1 MSPTSG
7 MRGSA
12 RPNPAGSAQALATSG
27 AAAWLAAARRESST
41 ERWLLEVPDI
51 GVTCEVLL
59 ADRLLR
65 DLDQGERRRL
75 HGWVRARQHAS
86 GAWLDLFGKPDLSL
100 TAMGYWACVECGDD
114 PRAENLVRARRIV
127 HEFGGAQRANF
138 TVRLWLALAGHIPW
152 SWLPSMPAEL
162 WLLPPWTPVSPSRIS
177 PWARGLMTPL
187 LLLTHAKARL
197 QVSSAEALLVT
208 GKNGRPIPPR
218 LLHPGIVGD
227 LFQAFDSAV
236 KVAKKIPR
244 GPVRRVALARARA
257 WISQTQQH
265 HGGWFSARPTLLSLL
280 ALRSMGAPYDDRRIV
295 RGLRYLRAARGLAR
309 VPAGPHAGEVHL
321 VQGLTSP
328 PVAAVAGLVGQA
340 GEDEAH
346 RWLLSGELR
355 QAGEWQRRTD
365 APAGGWSHEFAAQH
379 VLDIKATCSVLD
391 TLGALP
397 QGSRFAPEAWAA
409 TRRACEIML
418 AMQEPDGSFARF
430 ERGESDV
437 WMSRLPW
444 RDASILAAGPRF
456 SREQIQVT
464 ARVLHRLAELGWK
477 PDDDRIARG
486 LRWLERRCEDEV
498 GELDLVTLA
507 DLARCFGALQ
517 PREHGLRR
525 GLEETVRGRQR
536 EDGSFG
542 ALCHTAVGLR
552 ALMDAQGGLC
562 IQSERAAR
570 QLAGALAARS
580 AAAEDGAPPF
590 VDHARVPGLGLCSH
604 CEDPALGVREA
615 GAALRSF
622 AERGGA
628 RLRIET

>member
-1 MSPTSG
+1 MT
-7 MRGSA
+7 R
-12 RPNPAGSAQALATSG
+12 QG
-27 AAAWLAAARRESST
+27 AAA
-41 ERWLLEVPDI
+41 
-51 GVTCEVLL
+51 GV
-59 ADRLLR
+59 
-65 DLDQGERRRL
+65 ERRGALGDRQE
-75 HGWVRARQHAS
+75 RA
-86 GAWLDLFGKPDLSL
+86 
-100 TAMGYWACVECGDD
+100 V
-114 PRAENLVRARRIV
+114 
-127 HEFGGAQRANF
+127 
-138 TVRLWLALAGHIPW
+138 
-152 SWLPSMPAEL
+152 
-162 WLLPPWTPVSPSRIS
+162 
-177 PWARGLMTPL
+177 
-187 LLLTHAKARL
+187 
-197 QVSSAEALLVT
+197 
-208 GKNGRPIPPR
+208 PR
-218 LLHPGIVGD
+218 LLHRGS
-227 LFQAFDSAV
+227 SAICFRRST
-236 KVAKKIPR
+236 ARSRSPR
-244 GPVRRVALARARA
+244 RSARAGASRRARA
-257 WISQTQQH
+257 GAS
-265 HGGWFSARPTLLSLL
+265 SARPSSTTADGSRRARPLLSLL
-280 ALRSMGAPYDDRRIV
+280 ALRGAPTTIAGSSAGSTCRPRRS
-295 RGLRYLRAARGLAR
+295 L
-309 VPAGPHAGEVHL
+309 PAGPHAA
-321 VQGLTSP
+321 SP
-328 PVAAVAGLVGQA
+328 PGPRAHEPAGTGRRSRGTGGRGQ
-340 GEDEAH
+340 AH

-486 LRWLERRCEDEV
+486 LRWLERRCEDEL